1 VVHRLSSDAGVLHRC
16 SLIVAVEV
24 VVELRRGCMIL
35 RYFCDIDLEFFFFI
49 FGVFRLLVHLMEISD
64 EVVISC

>member
-1 VVHRLSSDAGVLHRC
+1 
-16 SLIVAVEV
+16 
-24 VVELRRGCMIL
+24 L